1 MLDAWHIG
9 GCKAISKT
17 RMFNIPFIYQR
28 RQMYKC
34 RERVNEG
41 RGREGENERGEVGGV
56 RGEGEER
63 ERKG

>member
-1 MLDAWHIG
+1 
-9 GCKAISKT
+9 
-17 RMFNIPFIYQR
+17 MFNIPFIYQR

-41 RGREGENERGEVGGV
+41 RGREGENEWGEVGGV